1 MTQAGSSE
9 LILEA
14 PPALAG
20 GVEQA
25 RERPDEPRAGTWFR
39 RRMGVVRGLRELW
52 CFRELVITLAER
64 DLRIRYK
71 QAVLGV
77 AWALFMPLL
86 LMIVFSFVFTKVGHV
101 NTHGAPYQLYAYLGL
116 VPWSFFAA
124 SLSVGGLALV
134 NNILLL
140 NKLYCPREV
149 FALAAVAVALV
160 DAVIATLVLVLMFVI
175 TGFSPQP
182 ESYYV
187 PLLVAV
193 VLAFTIGVTMVIS
206 AITVYMRDL
215 RVLLP
220 LVVQFGL
227 FFTPIAYGAHTIAGH
242 GAGYVVYSAV
252 NPLAPA
258 IEGLRRTVLVG
269 QPPEWIPLLAGG
281 LVSLVV
287 LLGGF
292 ALFKRLETGIAD
304 IA

>member
-9 LILEA
+9 LTLEA
-14 PPALAG
+14 PPALAEG
-20 GVEQA
+20 RKPSG
-25 RERPDEPRAGTWFR
+25 RRLDEPPPGTWFR
-39 RRMGVVRGLRELW
+39 RRLGVVQALRELW
-52 CFRELVITLAER
+52 VFRELVATLAER

-77 AWALFMPLL
+77 GWALFMPLL
-86 LMIVFSFVFTKVGHV
+86 LMLVFSFVFTKVGHV
-101 NTHGAPYQLYAYLGL
+101 NTHGAPYQLYSFLGL

-149 FALAAVAVALV
+149 FALAAVAVAAV
-160 DAVIATLVLVLMFVI
+160 DAVIATLVLGLMFVI
-175 TGFSPQP
+175 SGFSPQP

-187 PLLVAV
+187 PLLLTVI
-193 VLAFTIGVTMVIS
+193 LAFTVGVTMVIS
-206 AITVYMRDL
+206 AITVFMRDL

-220 LVVQFGL
+220 VVVQFGL
-227 FFTPIAYGAHTIAGH
+227 FFTPVAYGAHTIAGH
-242 GAGYVVYSAV
+242 GTGYVLYSAL

-258 IEGLRRTVLVG
+258 IEGLRRTVLFG
-269 QPPEWIPLLAGG
+269 QPPEWTPLLAGG

-292 ALFKRLETGIAD
+292 AVFKRLETGIAD

>member
-1 MTQAGSSE
+1 LT
-9 LILEA
+9 LEA
-14 PPALAG
+14 PAALAEG
-20 GVEQA
+20 AKPVE
-25 RERPDEPRAGTWFR
+25 RRLDEPAPGTWYR
-39 RRMGVVRGLRELW
+39 RRLGVVQAVRELW
-52 CFRELVITLAER
+52 HFRELVTTLAER

-86 LMIVFSFVFTKVGHV
+86 LMLVFSFVFTKVGAV
-101 NTHGAPYQLYAYLGL
+101 NTHGAPYQLYAFLGL

-149 FALAAVAVALV
+149 FALSAVAVALV
-160 DAVIATLVLVLMFVI
+160 DALIAVVVLILMFVI
-175 TGFSPQP
+175 TGFTPKP

-187 PLLVAV
+187 PLLLATI
-193 VLAFTIGVTMVIS
+193 LAFTTGVTMVVS

-220 LVVQFGL
+220 AIVQFGL
-227 FFTPIAYGAHTIAGH
+227 FFTPVAYGAHAIAGH
-242 GAGYVVYSAV
+242 GTGYVIYSAL

-258 IEGLRRTVLVG
+258 MEGLRRAVLFG

-281 LVSLVV
+281 VVSMVV
-287 LLGGF
+287 LVGGF